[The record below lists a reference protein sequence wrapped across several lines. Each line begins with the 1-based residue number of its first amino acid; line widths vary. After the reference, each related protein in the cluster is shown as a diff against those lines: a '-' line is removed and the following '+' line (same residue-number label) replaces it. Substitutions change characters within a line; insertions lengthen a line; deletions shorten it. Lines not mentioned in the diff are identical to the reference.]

1 MRPVYTLAK
10 AELAEAWADAFEAR
24 WGQERAAAAGVR
36 DAVLR
41 EIRGQAYVQV
51 ELEVRSEMQMKLVA
65 CEARIGQ
72 KQSVALL
79 EQMQRAREPAR
90 DRVVSR
96 VPRDGAR

>member
-10 AELAEAWADAFEAR
+10 AVLAEAWADAFEAR

-51 ELEVRSEMQMKLVA
+51 EVR
-65 CEARIGQ
+65 
-72 KQSVALL
+72 
-79 EQMQRAREPAR
+79 
-90 DRVVSR
+90 
-96 VPRDGAR
+96 

>member
-24 WGQERAAAAGVR
+24 WGQERAAAAGAR

-65 CEARIGQ
+65 CEAWIGQ

-90 DRVVSR
+90 DRVVST
-96 VPRDGAR
+96 P

>member
-10 AELAEAWADAFEAR
+10 AVLAEAWADAFEAR

-51 ELEVRSEMQMKLVA
+51 ELEVRSVEMQMKLVA
-65 CEARIGQ
+65 CEAWIGQ

-90 DRVVSR
+90 DRVVST
-96 VPRDGAR
+96 P

>member
-51 ELEVRSEMQMKLVA
+51 ERCDEMQMKLVA

>member
-41 EIRGQAYVQV
+41 EIRGQAYVQGD
-51 ELEVRSEMQMKLVA
+51 EMQMKLVA

-90 DRVVSR
+90 VQRPSSQYPVT
-96 VPRDGAR
+96 AR